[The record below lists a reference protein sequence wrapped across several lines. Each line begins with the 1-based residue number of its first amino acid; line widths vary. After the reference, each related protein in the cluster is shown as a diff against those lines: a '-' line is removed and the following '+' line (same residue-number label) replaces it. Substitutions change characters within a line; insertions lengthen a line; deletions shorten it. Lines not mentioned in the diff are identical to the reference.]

1 MRPVLFFFLL
11 FCFSC
16 SKLSHTKVTVLDDYD
31 DCFSV
36 NLQSLY
42 AIMQTSPS
50 EKFFKSGKS
59 TKELVLR
66 LGQSEYEDIHFVQ
79 DHTKYEIYRTGQ
91 NYSYNAGSRT
101 WENITSSFL
110 LYDIPTTISLPEV
123 AAELSENNEIEIAEI
138 RRFVKQ
144 NNIRETSSVLVTMLG
159 TRLPGYMKIWFT
171 NQRIQ
176 SFIDRP
182 RQCTKCYSFMH
193 PARVCEK
200 TPVCHSCGAIHSG
213 ICQVPQKCVNCQGDN
228 SATSKGCP
236 LYIKE
241 QNIME
246 LKCRNHLTTAEA
258 RRIYN
263 QSAKVNYASAVK
275 ANAPIKVPPFSFSEF
290 WIFQET
296 FFKHED
302 HFFCSSKTLFYLD
315 RQDRPGGGLITGI
328 PKTASARII
337 PTNFSH
343 NANQEILAV
352 EIFYKGLNFIIINLY
367 SPQGFNIESAKQFFD
382 SFSVPVFIF
391 GDFNLHP
398 PLWGSDKSSP

>member
-1 MRPVLFFFLL
+1 
-11 FCFSC
+11 
-16 SKLSHTKVTVLDDYD
+16 
-31 DCFSV
+31 
-36 NLQSLY
+36 
-42 AIMQTSPS
+42 MQTSTS

-59 TKELVLR
+59 TKEFVLR
-66 LGQSEYEDIHFVQ
+66 LGQSEYEDINVLISNADPNSRFPQLNPFTLQSFIKDKINRHNSIQNMKFTRQGEIIFTTQ
-79 DHTKYEIYRTGQ
+79 DPVCAAHLLTLEKVVNTPVSTNVI
-91 NYSYNAGSRT
+91 
-101 WENITSSFL
+101 WENITSRFL
-110 LYDIPTTISLPEV
+110 LYDIPTTASLPEV
-123 AAELSENNEIEIAEI
+123 AAELSKNNEIEIVEI

-144 NNIRETSSVLVTMLG
+144 NNTRKSSPVLVTMLG

-193 PARVCEK
+193 PSRVCEK

-213 ICQVPQKCVNCQGDN
+213 ICQVPQKCVNCQGDH

-275 ANAPIKVPPFSFSEF
+275 AHAPINDIEG
-290 WIFQET
+290 Q
-296 FFKHED
+296 
-302 HFFCSSKTLFYLD
+302 
-315 RQDRPGGGLITGI
+315 
-328 PKTASARII
+328 
-337 PTNFSH
+337 
-343 NANQEILAV
+343 
-352 EIFYKGLNFIIINLY
+352 INGKMEAML
-367 SPQGFNIESAKQFFD
+367 
-382 SFSVPVFIF
+382 
-391 GDFNLHP
+391 
-398 PLWGSDKSSP
+398 